1 MIVAILIE
9 IWKLINAFINFI
21 LPVILPIVSFLL
33 TTIHNY
39 IKIILQIIKESTL
52 VGKSL
57 VGLITIIASMIVSKI
72 KNLRRFLCK
81 IKNIHFIK
89 IQKTNNNN
97 DDIYFS
103 FEVENNSD
111 FDLTINDI
119 YIFYKKQ
126 NLYIKLIDFYLRN
139 NHVYSNKTIKPK
151 NKSEIECRINFILQ
165 KGSLKF
171 ENLEKSVHYNS
182 YKITIPDIKSI
193 DKYLRYKPY
202 KIIIKNSLY
211 DKKIRI
217 TRKQW
222 KRFKKEILEYIE
234 KFNIK

>member
-1 MIVAILIE
+1 MFDKFLDCLDWIEENKKLLFIIGIL
-9 IWKLINAFINFI
+9 LII
-21 LPVILPIVSFLL
+21 LFLL
-33 TTIHNY
+33 WNFGAWNWANCHANLLSAIGSLSAVLFSLWFAVWRNPR
-39 IKIILQIIKESTL
+39 
-52 VGKSL
+52 KSY
-57 VGLITIIASMIVSKI
+57 V
-72 KNLRRFLCK
+72 K